1 MLQWKHARLVALLVS
16 LGAIAVAGGNL
27 GWLGRLLNLGW

>member
-1 MLQWKHARLVALLVS
+1 MLQWKNARLAALLVS
-16 LGAIAVAGGNL
+16 LGTIAVAGGNL